1 MSGDAADEEL
11 SFEAVVPMT
20 RDALVGSIM
29 RRVGA
34 KHPADQFMP
43 RMGEIGP
50 IAAWRTENGFQLR
63 RSGLFSMPV
72 WITLD
77 ARVDEVG
84 AASCR
89 VHGRVAWDS
98 GVAHVRRDA
107 WVTTVIAAGVGVFL
121 LSHVGLRGL
130 LHPFSILIALLF
142 VILPTVQLYRQFYA
156 LSVRRRAPEH
166 RKFLVEWLERLIDTP
181 VTVRVGRAAR

>member
-1 MSGDAADEEL
+1 MSGAAADEEL
-11 SFEAVVPMT
+11 IFEAVVLMG
-20 RDALVGSIM
+20 REALVGSIM

-84 AASCR
+84 AAACR

-98 GVAHVRRDA
+98 GVASVRRGA
-107 WVTTVIAAGVGVFL
+107 WIMTLISVGWCVFL
-121 LSHVGLRGL
+121 LSHVGLQGL
-130 LHPFSILIALLF
+130 LHPISILAALLF
-142 VILPTVQLYRQFYA
+142 VIFPTVQLYRQFYA
-156 LSVRRRAPEH
+156 SAVRRRAPEH
-166 RKFLVEWLERLIDTP
+166 RRFLVEWLERLIDAP
-181 VTVRVGRAAR
+181 VTVRVGGRSP